1 MKSYSVA
8 LFVPLILLISIGVA
22 VENFT
27 EKPKRKPKVEAQSP
41 EIVYD
46 CNYFQEH
53 HYHDSLNN
61 HLDEYHS
68 ISEKQGIHPV
78 ENESEFHTHLTNE
91 KLVKVKTSDYFYL
104 DSFNYSFPV
113 LTPVTKDFLD
123 TVGAR
128 FNELIN
134 RTHLKGS
141 KIIVTSLTRTTS
153 TVKRLVRVNRN
164 ASLRSPHLNGNSFDL
179 SFNHFIIRGKNDPCN
194 TLILQETISKVLYDL
209 RAEKRCWVTFERR
222 QQCLHVVA
230 RKPKDSSKRGSL
242 KDFKSL
248 FLHQ

>member
-1 MKSYSVA
+1 MKTYSVA
-8 LFVPLILLISIGVA
+8 LFIPMILLISIGLA

-27 EKPKRKPKVEAQSP
+27 EKPKKKSKIETESP

-46 CNYFQEH
+46 CNYFQAH
-53 HYHDSLNN
+53 CFHDSLNN
-61 HLDEYHS
+61 HLDEYIA
-68 ISEKQGIHPV
+68 ISEKQGIQPV
-78 ENESEFHTHLTNE
+78 ENESEFDTHLTSE
-91 KLVKVKTSDYFYL
+91 KLVKVKTSDFFYL
-104 DSFNYSFPV
+104 DSFNYSFPF
-113 LTPVTKDFLD
+113 LTPEAKDFLD

-128 FNELIN
+128 FNELIDK
-134 RTHLKGS
+134 THLKGS
-141 KIIVTSLTRTTS
+141 KLIVTSLTRTTS

-179 SFNHFIIRGKNDPCN
+179 SFNHFLIRGKNDPCS

-230 RKPKDSSKRGSL
+230 RKPNDSSKSGSL

>member
-8 LFVPLILLISIGVA
+8 LFVPLVLLISIGVA

-27 EKPKRKPKVEAQSP
+27 EKPKNKSKVEVQSP

-46 CNYFQEH
+46 CNYFQAH
-53 HYHDSLNN
+53 QFHDSLNN
-61 HLDEYHS
+61 HLEEYHS
-68 ISEKQGIHPV
+68 ISEKQGIQPV
-78 ENESEFHTHLTNE
+78 EDEKAFKSFIAAE

-113 LTPVTKDFLD
+113 LTPEAKDFLD

-128 FNELIN
+128 FNDLIN

-141 KIIVTSLTRTTS
+141 KLIVTSLTRTTS

-179 SFNHFIIRGKNDPCN
+179 SFNHFIIRGKNEPCN

-230 RKPKDSSKRGSL
+230 RKPKDSLKRGSL
-242 KDFKSL
+242 KDFKLL

>member
-8 LFVPLILLISIGVA
+8 LFIPLVLLISIGVA
-22 VENFT
+22 VDNLT
-27 EKPKRKPKVEAQSP
+27 EKPKKKLIKTSEVP

-46 CNYFQEH
+46 CNYYQAH
-53 HYHDSLNN
+53 HFHDSLNN

-68 ISEKQGIHPV
+68 ISEKQGIQPV
-78 ENESEFHTHLTNE
+78 EDESFFKAFIAEE

-113 LTPVTKDFLD
+113 LTPDAKDFLD

-128 FNELIN
+128 FNQLIDK
-134 RTHLKGS
+134 TPLKGS
-141 KIIVTSLTRTTS
+141 KLIVTSLTRTTS

-179 SFNHFIIRGKNDPCN
+179 SFNHFLIRGKNDPCN
-194 TLILQETISKVLYDL
+194 LLILQETISKVLYDL
-209 RAEKRCWVTFERR
+209 RKEKRCWVTFERR

-230 RKPKDSSKRGSL
+230 RKSNHSTKRGSL
-242 KDFKSL
+242 KDFKTL
-248 FLHQ
+248 FLQQ